1 MELPFH
7 VYDVFTDTPFKGNPL
22 AIVEDA
28 DGLSTAQMQTIAR
41 EFNLSETIFVQ
52 SPTEATQT
60 ARVRIFFPTG
70 EIDFAGH
77 PTIGCALH
85 LAARN
90 GLDHVVLGENA
101 GPVPVEI
108 AAGRATLS
116 APVLPHPHG
125 PDCDPALAA
134 RAVALDAVG
143 FGDHRPGVFAGGPAF
158 VYLPIADREALRR
171 ARPIEPYWSE
181 LMARCAVDS
190 AYLYTPAPEGYAA
203 RMFSPTGGIPED
215 PATGSASAILAA
227 QLLVSGAL
235 PEGVTRL
242 TLTQGE
248 DMGRLSRIGF
258 EAQVTEGALA
268 RVRISGQAVLIS
280 QGRVRVP

>member
-1 MELPFH
+1 MTLPFH
-7 VYDVFTDTPFKGNPL
+7 VYDVFTDTPFTGNPL
-22 AIVEDA
+22 AIVEEA
-28 DGLSTAQMQTIAR
+28 DGLSTAQMQIIAR

-52 SPTEATQT
+52 RPEDATQT

-85 LAARN
+85 LAAQR
-90 GLDHVVLGENA
+90 GLDRVVLGENA

-108 AAGRATLS
+108 ADGRATLS

-125 PDCDPALAA
+125 PECDPALAA
-134 RAVALDAVG
+134 HAVELDGVG
-143 FGDHRPGVFAGGPAF
+143 FGRHSPGVFAGGPAF
-158 VYLPIADREALRR
+158 AYLPVADRAALRR

-181 LMARCAVDS
+181 LMTACDVDS
-190 AYLYTPAPEGYAA
+190 AYLYTPTPEGYAA
-203 RMFSPTGGIPED
+203 RMFSPTAGIPED

-235 PEGVTRL
+235 PEGTTRL
-242 TLTQGE
+242 SLTQGE
-248 DMGRLSRIGF
+248 DMGRLSRIRF
-258 EAQVTEGALA
+258 EAQVTDGALS
-268 RVRISGQAVLIS
+268 RVRISGQAVPIS
-280 QGRVRVP
+280 QGRICRP